1 MPKTIHRNEYRVLLR
16 LLKAAR
22 VKAGFTQLECA
33 AAMGRHQSFISD
45 IERGIVRLDLV
56 QLRDLCRVLKTDLTK
71 FIRAFERELQRRR
84 A

>member
-1 MPKTIHRNEYRVLLR
+1 
-16 LLKAAR
+16 
-22 VKAGFTQLECA
+22 
-33 AAMGRHQSFISD
+33 MGRHQSFISD